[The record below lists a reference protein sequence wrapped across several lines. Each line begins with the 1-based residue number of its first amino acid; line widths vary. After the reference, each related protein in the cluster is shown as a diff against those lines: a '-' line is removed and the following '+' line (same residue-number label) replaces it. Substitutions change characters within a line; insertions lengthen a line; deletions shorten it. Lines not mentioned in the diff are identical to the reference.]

1 MSLRHIIWLVILR
14 LSPRESQRP
23 RHTRQCRRHSWCG
36 PVHGVRD
43 LKRVVQNHIGDD
55 GHTISCI
62 DAREQLSGFRH
73 RAPRVPWHCTLLETC
88 FLKLAHLSPY
98 RTLGRR
104 RTAARRKRGCITFFF
119 PKPPTITFRSIASTA
134 RVFRLPPVIS
144 SGKRH
149 CFRSV
154 ASAFSPSAF
163 VVASRQR
170 LLALRP
176 HSACN
181 CFAKLGVIGTY
192 NSPYFPVVSGFPVH
206 VAPLQE
212 DMIQKS
218 IWLLDF
224 GDGAN
229 PT

>member
-1 MSLRHIIWLVILR
+1 MERLHILSVFAILMRMSLRHIIWLVILR

-104 RTAARRKRGCITFFF
+104 RTAARRKRGCITFF
-119 PKPPTITFRSIASTA
+119 PPTPDDYFSFHSKHRACI
-134 RVFRLPPVIS
+134 PS
-144 SGKRH
+144 S
-149 CFRSV
+149 
-154 ASAFSPSAF
+154 A
-163 VVASRQR
+163 
-170 LLALRP
+170 
-176 HSACN
+176 
-181 CFAKLGVIGTY
+181 
-192 NSPYFPVVSGFPVH
+192 
-206 VAPLQE
+206 
-212 DMIQKS
+212 
-218 IWLLDF
+218 
-224 GDGAN
+224 GD
-229 PT
+229 

>member
-1 MSLRHIIWLVILR
+1 MALHAVGNLLFEVS
-14 LSPRESQRP
+14 SPVSISHARP
-23 RHTRQCRRHSWCG
+23 
-36 PVHGVRD
+36 P
-43 LKRVVQNHIGDD
+43 KD
-55 GHTISCI
+55 GGS
-62 DAREQLSGFRH
+62 AQAG
-73 RAPRVPWHCTLLETC
+73 
-88 FLKLAHLSPY
+88 
-98 RTLGRR
+98 
-104 RTAARRKRGCITFFF
+104 GCITFF
-119 PKPPTITFRSIASTA
+119 PQPPTITFRSIASTA